1 MKTLKGTVVS
11 AKTLKTAV
19 VVVERMWQHPLY
31 KKTVRRS
38 KKYLVHDDIGVKTGD
53 KVTIQESR
61 PMSKNKRWIV
71 NKIEK

>member
-1 MKTLKGTVVS
+1 MKILKGTVIS
-11 AKTLKTAV
+11 AKTPKTAV

-38 KKYLVHDDIGVKTGD
+38 KKYLVHDEKGVKAGD
-53 KVTIQESR
+53 IVTIQEAR
-61 PMSKNKRWIV
+61 PMSKNKRWKI